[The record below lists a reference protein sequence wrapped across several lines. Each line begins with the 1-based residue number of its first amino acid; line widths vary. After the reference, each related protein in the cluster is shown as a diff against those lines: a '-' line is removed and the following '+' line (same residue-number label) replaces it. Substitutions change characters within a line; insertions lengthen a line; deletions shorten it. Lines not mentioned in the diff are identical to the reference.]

1 MLRNYLRIGLRNLI
15 RHKGY
20 SLIHLAGLSV
30 SLIVTVLL
38 LGFIR
43 YEQSFDDFHEQKD
56 RIYRLIVE
64 AELGRG
70 KVLKAPMASL
80 HSLGWVRNEIPEV
93 EYIVPFDINPRS
105 LQYKEKSIDN
115 VMGAYTDSCFFCVFS
130 FPLAKGSPETALE
143 KPNSIV
149 LTQKL
154 AHRIFKDDD
163 PMGKILHYNN
173 RPHEVTGVV
182 ASIPGNSHMDFHFLV
197 SVESLPNKEQYYENR
212 GPSAYI
218 YFMLHNDVNTPE
230 NAEKVAKFIEKRTNE
245 LYAQMGLK
253 VTHEAQGLNDI
264 HLHSSDMRY
273 NMGEVGSIKH
283 IYIMGAL
290 AFFLILI
297 AVINYV
303 NMETARA
310 QTRMREIGVRKVSGA
325 MKKQLVSQ
333 FMTESSLLVV
343 FSFIIAMLGVELLT
357 PSYEQL
363 MNRSFEGFLLAPA
376 NLLIYLCV
384 ALLVAVISGLYPAFI
399 LASYNP
405 IRIFRATSRGGSGKS
420 TLRIILVV
428 LQFAIATFLIIDL
441 LILYRQ
447 VEFAKEKEL
456 GFAKE
461 QVLVLR
467 GFTSRLNEKQ
477 ELLAEELRALPS
489 TIDVSVASGF
499 PGQMSMHNAMGRVD
513 QAQEEQMIVKVNRAD
528 PHYQSTLDF
537 KMNEGRYFREGA
549 ADSNSVVL
557 NEKLVE
563 MLGFSPPVVGKEI
576 MYRRERHRVIGV
588 MEDYHVE
595 DLHKEISPIMHTTYR
610 AHGGGYVLARV
621 APQNIDET
629 LKSIQKVAHSIDP
642 AYEFSYIFLD
652 DYFGRMYQEE
662 ERLNRITLLSAFL
675 GILIA
680 LLGLYA
686 LTSFTVLRKRKE
698 IGIRKAMG
706 SEVRQVIFMLLR
718 EINQWV
724 ILAILIACPVAY
736 VFMDK
741 WLTNFAYSISVTWE
755 FFVIGGLITLL
766 IAVSI
771 VTARAWR
778 AANENP
784 SITLRDE

>member
-1 MLRNYLRIGLRNLI
+1 MLRNYLRIGLRNLL

-93 EYIVPFDINPRS
+93 ESIVPFDINHRS

-115 VMGAYTDSCFFCVFS
+115 VMGAYTDSCFFRVFS

-154 AHRIFKDDD
+154 AHRIFKEDD

-212 GPSAYI
+212 GPSAYV
-218 YFMLHNDVNTPE
+218 YFILHKDANTPE
-230 NAEKVAKFIEKRTNE
+230 NAEKVAKFIERRSND

-253 VTHEAQGLNDI
+253 VTHEAQRLNDI

-273 NMGEVGSIKH
+273 NMGDVGSIKH

-310 QTRMREIGVRKVSGA
+310 QTRMKEIGVRKVSGA

-357 PSYEQL
+357 PSYEHL
-363 MNRSFEGFLLAPA
+363 MNRSFEGFLLAPT

-384 ALLVAVISGLYPAFI
+384 ALLVSVIAGLYPAFI

-405 IRIFRATSRGGSGKS
+405 IRIFRSASQGGSSKS
-420 TLRIILVV
+420 ALRIILVV

-447 VEFAKEKEL
+447 VEFAKDKEL
-456 GFAKE
+456 GFAKD
-461 QVLVLR
+461 QVLVLC
-467 GFTSRLNEKQ
+467 GLTSRLNEKQ
-477 ELLAEELRALPS
+477 KLLTEELRALPS
-489 TIDVSVASGF
+489 TIDVSLASGF
-499 PGQMSMHNAMGRVD
+499 PGEMSMHNTMGRVD
-513 QAQEEQMIVKVNRAD
+513 QEQEDQMIVKVNRVD
-528 PHYQSTLDF
+528 PYYQSALDF
-537 KMNEGRYFREGA
+537 QMKEGRYFRKGA

-563 MLGFSPPVVGKEI
+563 MLGFSAPVVGKEI
-576 MYRRERHRVIGV
+576 MYRGDRQRVIGV

-595 DLHKEISPIMHTTYR
+595 DLRKEISPIMHTT
-610 AHGGGYVLARV
+610 HQEHGGYVLARV

-629 LKSIQKVAHSIDP
+629 LKSIKEVAHSIDP

-662 ERLNRITLLSAFL
+662 ERLNRITLLSALL

-724 ILAILIACPVAY
+724 VLAILIACPIAY
-736 VFMDK
+736 IFMDK
-741 WLTNFAYSISVTWE
+741 WLNNFAYSISVTWE
-755 FFVIGGLITLL
+755 FFVIGGLVTLL

-771 VTARAWR
+771 VTVRAWR

>member
-1 MLRNYLRIGLRNLI
+1 MLRNYLRIGLRNLL

-20 SLIHLAGLSV
+20 SLIHLVGLSV
-30 SLIVTVLL
+30 SMVVAILL

-56 RIYRLIVE
+56 RMYRLVVE

-80 HSLGWVRNEIPEV
+80 HALAWVRNEMPEV
-93 EYIVPFDINPRS
+93 EHIVPFDINPRS
-105 LQYKEKSIDN
+105 LQYEERSIDN
-115 VMGAYTDSCFFCVFS
+115 VMGAYTDSCFFKVFS
-130 FPLAKGSPETALE
+130 FPLAQGTPDGALE

-154 AHRIFKDDD
+154 AHRIFKQED
-163 PMGKILHYNN
+163 PMGKILQYNDQ
-173 RPHEVTGVV
+173 PHEVTGIVE
-182 ASIPGNSHMDFHFLV
+182 SIPSNSHMNFQFLV
-197 SVESLPNKEQYYENR
+197 SVESLPDKEQYYENR
-212 GPSAYI
+212 GPSAYV
-218 YFMLHNDVNTPE
+218 YFVLHKDANTLE
-230 NAEKVAKFIEKRTNE
+230 NAQKVAKFVEERTND

-253 VTHEAQGLNDI
+253 VTQEAQKLEDI

-273 NMGEVGSIKH
+273 NMGQVGSIKH

-290 AFFLILI
+290 AFFLIMI

-310 QTRMREIGVRKVSGA
+310 QTRMKEIGVRKVSGA

-333 FMTESSLLVV
+333 FMTESFLLVFV
-343 FSFIIAMLGVELLT
+343 SFIIALLGLELLT
-357 PSYEQL
+357 PSYEHL
-363 MNRSFEGFLLAPA
+363 MNRSFDGFLLAPS
-376 NLLIYLCV
+376 NLVIYFGI
-384 ALLVAVISGLYPAFI
+384 ALLVALIAGLYPAFI

-405 IRIFRATSRGGSGKS
+405 IRIFRTTTQGGSGRS
-420 TLRIILVV
+420 VLRIMLVV
-428 LQFAIATFLIIDL
+428 LQFAIATFLIVDL

-447 VEFAKEKEL
+447 VEFAKDKEL

-467 GFTSRLNEKQ
+467 NFTTHLRGKQ
-477 ELLAEELRALPS
+477 DLLAQEIRALPA
-489 TIDVSVASGF
+489 TKDASVASGF
-499 PGQMSMHNAMGRVD
+499 PGQMTMHNTMGRVD
-513 QAQEEQMIVKVNRAD
+513 QDREDQMIVKVNSVD

-537 KMNEGRYFREGA
+537 KMKEGRYFRQGA

-563 MLGFSPPVVGKEI
+563 MLGFSAPVVGKEI
-576 MYRRERHRVIGV
+576 MYRGERQRVIGV

-595 DLHKEISPIMHTTYR
+595 DLRKEISPIMHIVYR
-610 AHGGGYVLARV
+610 NNDGYVLTRV

-629 LKSIQKVAHSIDP
+629 LQSIKEVAHAIDP

-662 ERLNRITLLSAFL
+662 ERLNRITLLSALL

-706 SEVRQVIFMLLR
+706 SEVQQVIFMLLR

-724 ILAILIACPVAY
+724 LLAILIACPVAY
-736 VFMDK
+736 IFMDK
-741 WLTNFAYSISVTWE
+741 WLNNFAYSISVTWE
-755 FFVIGGLITLL
+755 YFVIGGFITLF
-766 IAVSI
+766 IAVAI
-771 VTARAWR
+771 VTTRAWR